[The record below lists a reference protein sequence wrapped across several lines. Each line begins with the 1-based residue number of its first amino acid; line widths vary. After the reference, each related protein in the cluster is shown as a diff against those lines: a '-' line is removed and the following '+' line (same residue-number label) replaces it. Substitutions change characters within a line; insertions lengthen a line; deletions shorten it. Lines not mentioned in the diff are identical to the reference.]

1 MQRAA
6 LYFPYIHIRDD
17 NWLKAAS
24 LYWPSVHR
32 IVPQGYPKHD
42 SRTAAAFADDG
53 VLRDVDPAWRMDL
66 RAGDLAFAIQTN
78 IDEVANRYGLPQA
91 HGADNRADGL
101 HRWEPWQD
109 ASLAWI
115 HVMKIPPD
123 LVDLLVDRQ
132 VAVRGNSQVHEEGLL
147 ALHGHHTNPEHWI
160 GMHPALAGAY
170 MTALAG
176 EISVESS
183 FEPLTDQTD
192 LRIATPN
199 YDVRAALSLL
209 LGQQA
214 NRDRAA
220 SADGIETYVM
230 LALQQVMPANLD
242 QITAEQIIDCR
253 TKLADEL
260 TSFRTYVDDMRQDLV
275 ELAQIPDE
283 LRRIEAFTEHVQQT
297 VEQPLRKLE
306 RGMERLKVPT
316 VRQLVVAS
324 VLGGLPTATSL
335 TDPGASPIAG
345 LAVGAAVVIGNAWW
359 SNREDRADLKQESA
373 VGYLLDVQNQL
384 NPRTAFERARELVTW
399 A

>member
-24 LYWPSVHR
+24 LYWPSVNR

-53 VLRDVDPAWRMDL
+53 VLRDVDPGWRMGRFSL
-66 RAGDLAFAIQTN
+66 DLASAIHTN
-78 IDEVANRYGLPQA
+78 IDEVANQYGLPQA
-91 HGADNRADGL
+91 YGADNHASGR
-101 HRWEPWQD
+101 HMWESWQD
-109 ASLAWI
+109 ATFAWI
-115 HVMKIPPD
+115 HFQKIPGA
-123 LVDLLVDRQ
+123 LVDLLVDRN
-132 VAVRGNSQVHEEGLL
+132 VAVRGNSQVNEEGHLV
-147 ALHGHHTNPEHWI
+147 LHGQPTLPEEWI

-176 EISVESS
+176 EISDQAF

-192 LRIATPN
+192 LRVATPN
-199 YDVRAALSLL
+199 HDVRAALSLL

-214 NRDRAA
+214 SRDRAT

-242 QITAEQIIDCR
+242 QITAEQIIECR
-253 TKLADEL
+253 TKLAEEL
-260 TSFRTYVDDMRQDLV
+260 TSFRTYVDDMQQDLV
-275 ELAQIPDE
+275 DLTQIPDE
-283 LRRIEAFTEHVQQT
+283 LRRIEAFTEHVEQT

-306 RGMERLKVPT
+306 RGMNLLKVPT
-316 VRQLVVAS
+316 VRELLVTS
-324 VLGGLPTATSL
+324 VLAPPTAASL
-335 TDPGASPIAG
+335 TDAGATPVAALTI
-345 LAVGAAVVIGNAWW
+345 GAAALVGNAWW
-359 SNREDRADLKQESA
+359 SNREKQAALKQGAA
-373 VGYLLDVQNQL
+373 VCYLLDVRNQL
-384 NPRTAFERARELVTW
+384 NPRTALGRARDLVTG